1 MGSEVERRE
10 WKWESLH
17 RVILNGVNRMY
28 VARRRTGL
36 IEDECN
42 DEMRAKRREMKRV
55 ERRRRV
61 KKRVRIEE

>member
-1 MGSEVERRE
+1 MV
-10 WKWESLH
+10 
-17 RVILNGVNRMY
+17 LNGVNMMY

-42 DEMRAKRREMKRV
+42 YEMRPKKREMKRV